1 MPNWLGLFHMCRSMG
16 SVTSLS
22 AELDKKEG
30 RKSTVVSLGM
40 RHFALEEN
48 AEVLDSGGERDA
60 SYASHI
66 GLMMIDR
73 VGEKDM
79 ACDA

>member
-1 MPNWLGLFHMCRSMG
+1 MPIDGFGHEPLCRIRQ
-16 SVTSLS
+16 
-22 AELDKKEG
+22 KRG
-30 RKSTVVSLGM
+30 RKSTVVSLRM